1 MSIQNK
7 RLSPFY
13 SLLLIV
19 PLLIMS
25 SLLIPFIGFNISQES
40 QSGRDFVTSLRNPNL
55 DTNPLPQ
62 SGIYRNK
69 DSQNSPYFAIA
80 EIEPNKAIYFPE
92 ETMSVTN
99 RFNSAQTGSYAI
111 VSQVIYLYLNSSTIS
126 NLSDTT
132 HLIATA
138 VTNGTHAE
146 NFPAISN
153 DPTYGIIDVSFTIP
167 EMTNLTTRY
176 GISPGDTVSIFQ
188 YYPGGSTNTTAKI
201 ENVDPFAKIDYF
213 TISGFST
220 LAEEIPGF
228 VNTASGDNTFRQ
240 GEEATVVL
248 KAQSGTTPISGLT
261 VDIELHDGTTHVL
274 IPNGNQG
281 INYNLLDMA
290 TSFPNTTTDT
300 NGELRLNVTTTF
312 PTTPENDYY
321 FILNTTIDT
330 ADGFTENFDGSNNA
344 TNYADSTTNFTI
356 SNEIDIASV
365 EFVSAVPSPPIAPP
379 NENSTLVTFRIN
391 LDYAYT
397 TDIYQVSGIP
407 VNATLNS
414 YPTGVNLQFATGFID
429 NGTGWA
435 MTNTTGHIQF
445 VITAGF
451 PIPYQ
456 LKTPT
461 ITAVAD
467 LRSNNAPAGSYP
479 SSYPNNPHRFMR
491 SSTGMVT
498 VSSAGNIIS
507 IDPDFWIGDI
517 SLNSITATSI
527 RPGESATL
535 VFEVNTTYAPL
546 VDLVG
551 VPVKIELNETIAGVS
566 LSFNASRNPL
576 YANGYRYTDS
586 TGMIEVTVNSIYLTT
601 YEVLKDIILDLTVD
615 FENDSQARWI
625 GHDNSGT
632 ATFAEFDNSW
642 TSAQD
647 TSLTID
653 PDFTFYEIILA
664 STNESGD
671 TVIRPN
677 DVIEVTF
684 RVRSEVGGT
693 GLGNVDV
700 NVVLVAPVPNGVSLA
715 YVGPT
720 FTDGSG
726 YITVRVT
733 TTYSTPK
740 YSNIVLNAT
749 ADLTTDSG
757 TWLVGQKATNTN
769 FFSITSYSDVEETIQ
784 VNPQYFFGEIRA
796 YPADNPISRIGQTE
810 WINIEF
816 TLYLSGVG
824 TVYPDINDINVSIT
838 VDGNL
843 PGDANMNV
851 IPVAS
856 FQDSSGSKAIF
867 SLQPTG
873 STPEKWYTVNA
884 TAHFGDAQGLTYNI
898 THSTVPSGSL
908 SGVWVN
914 GSHTDL
920 ISLTTFNFEVK
931 NIDRIQVLIQDPVND
946 ISDVTHSDVGLNVST
961 SYYEIYRGTTYINIS
976 GSYYDPVAGLG
987 IPSTTVRISFNTT
1000 IAPQTFT
1007 LANVVTNSN
1016 GEFWANISI
1025 PTSIPLQ
1032 DIQIYGW
1039 DPTSPT
1045 PQENRNP
1052 ITNIRLI
1059 SRVFIPNYSL
1069 SGYNGNAIFVGES
1082 VTSSGT
1088 IRDDQGVIVDSNQFT
1103 GLIRI
1108 IGWDTTQEV
1117 GTVTV
1122 GSLSSGSFSLTY
1134 QIPIQT
1140 YPANSIAIRAKVI
1153 WGPGLI
1159 HYRPRIVQL
1168 TVNVYD
1174 DISINSFE
1182 IYLIANDSIIPIT
1195 DGNTYNILGDQHRDI
1210 LIFGYLEDQI
1220 GRGLSGKEL
1229 NDDWNGSTRMI
1240 VSGVG
1245 GYFSSGQPFTGFNNV
1260 TWIWSL
1266 NHVLDNGTTL
1276 SKTFTVSFNWVALDG
1291 TLPDISIVTP
1301 TDIETIALP
1310 NTPTTTIVADIFD
1323 PDMST
1328 GPGYVSLGLNTS
1340 SITITIGG
1348 VSAPMVNIGGSLYSF
1363 DWDTSS
1369 VGDTVFF
1376 ISITALDFANNLG
1389 NVSFYAVIDVVLPT
1403 VTINVPFTTVQ
1414 TTDYA
1419 TMNANGDILISGN
1432 LIDAS
1437 SNTSRN
1443 SEINASSAQLI
1454 IRPQGGA
1461 TVSTLDFNDISAT
1474 SNSFNYNWNIFD
1486 STTLTRIALFDTP
1499 NTNWELVLT
1508 ITDNAGNI
1516 KQTILT
1522 VVLENNNPVAS
1533 TVSEPPSQITGG
1545 TLEFIVTFYD
1555 LLSGIN
1561 ENFSRFVL
1569 YDANDDSILQIYNFN
1584 SSEVT
1589 LIDDSTVNLTL
1600 NAEDLNDGH
1609 YLVRLT
1615 VFDNV
1620 GNSGIVES
1628 NDFNILLPV
1637 TTTTTPPLTT
1647 TTPPGGPG
1655 VLRPIDLIQFLLL
1668 DIIALGS
1675 GIGIAVIFEKVKARR
1690 RG

>member
-1 MSIQNK
+1 
-7 RLSPFY
+7 
-13 SLLLIV
+13 
-19 PLLIMS
+19 MS
-25 SLLIPFIGFNISQES
+25 SLLIPFVGFNIPQEN
-40 QSGRDFVTSLRNPNL
+40 QSAGQYITSLRDSYL
-55 DTNPLPQ
+55 DTIPPPQ

-69 DSQNSPYFAIA
+69 DAQNSPYYSIA
-80 EIEPNKAIYFPE
+80 KIDPEKAIYFPE
-92 ETMSVTN
+92 ETISVTN
-99 RFNSAQTGSYAI
+99 RFNSAQTGSWAI
-111 VSQVIYLYLNSSTIS
+111 VSQVISIYLHKHDYT
-126 NLSDTT
+126 NLTDVN

-138 VTNGTHAE
+138 VTNGT
-146 NFPAISN
+146 PVIPSISN
-153 DPTYGIIDVSFTIP
+153 DLTEGIIDVSFTIP
-167 EMTNLTTRY
+167 EMTNLTNRY
-176 GISPGDTVSIFQ
+176 GISPGDNVSLYQ

-213 TISGFST
+213 VVSGFST

-228 VNTASGDNTFRQ
+228 INTASSDNTFRQ
-240 GEEATVVL
+240 GEEATVIL
-248 KAQSGTTPISGLT
+248 KAQSGTTPLSGLT
-261 VDIELHDGTTHVL
+261 VDIELHDGTTHAL
-274 IPNGNQG
+274 IPYGNQG
-281 INYNLLDMA
+281 ITYNLLDMT
-290 TSFPNTTTDT
+290 TSIPSTTTDA
-300 NGELRLNVTTTF
+300 NGELRLNVTTTY
-312 PTTPENDYY
+312 PTTLENDYY

-344 TNYADSTTNFTI
+344 TNYAESTTNFTI
-356 SNEIDIASV
+356 SNEMDVVTV

-379 NENSTLVTFRIN
+379 NENSTLVTFRVN

-461 ITAVAD
+461 ITAIAD
-467 LRSNNAPAGSYP
+467 LRNNNAPAGSYP

-535 VFEVNTTYAPL
+535 VFEVNTTSAPL
-546 VDLVG
+546 VDFVN
-551 VPVKIELNETIAGVS
+551 VPVKIELNEIIVGVS
-566 LSFNASRNPL
+566 LSFNALRNPL

-601 YEVLKDIILDLTVD
+601 YEVLKNIILDLTVD

-625 GHDNSGT
+625 GHDRSGD

-653 PDFTFYEIILA
+653 PDFTTYEIILA
-664 STNESGD
+664 TTNESGD
-671 TVIRPN
+671 TVIRSG
-677 DVIEVTF
+677 DILDVTF
-684 RVRSEVGGT
+684 RVQSEVGSFPLAG
-693 GLGNVDV
+693 VDV
-700 NVVLVAPVPNGVSLA
+700 NVVLVGSYLGVTLA
-715 YVGPT
+715 YVGGST
-720 FTDGSG
+720 SDGSG
-726 YITVRVT
+726 DVTVRVT
-733 TTYSTPK
+733 TTYLTTPK
-740 YSNIVLNAT
+740 NINIILNAT
-749 ADLTTDSG
+749 ADLTTDVGVDSE
-757 TWLVGQKATNTN
+757 WDIGQKSTNAN
-769 FFSITSYSDVEETIQ
+769 FFSNSSYSDVEETIQ

-851 IPVAS
+851 IPMAS
-856 FQDSSGSKAIF
+856 FQDSSSSKAIF

-920 ISLTTFNFEVK
+920 ISFTTFNFEVK

-1007 LANVVTNSN
+1007 LANVVTDSD
-1016 GEFWANISI
+1016 GEFWANVSI

-1069 SGYNGNAIFVGES
+1069 SGFNGNAIFVGES
-1082 VTSSGT
+1082 VTSSGI

-1117 GTVTV
+1117 GTATV
-1122 GSLSSGSFSLTY
+1122 GSLSSGSFSLAY

-1140 YPANSIAIRAKVI
+1140 YPTNSIAIRAKVI
-1153 WGPGLI
+1153 WGPGLL

-1168 TVNVYD
+1168 PVNVYD

-1182 IYLIANDSIIPIT
+1182 IYLIANDSILPIT
-1195 DGNTYNILGDQHRDI
+1195 DGNTYNILGDHHRDI

-1245 GYFSSGQPFTGFNNV
+1245 GYFSSGQPFTGFDNV

-1276 SKTFTVSFNWVALDG
+1276 SKTFTVTFNWVALDG
-1291 TLPDISIVTP
+1291 TLPDISIVVP

-1328 GPGYVSLGLNTS
+1328 GPGYVSLGLNAS

-1369 VGDTVFF
+1369 VGDTIFF
-1376 ISITALDFANNLG
+1376 ISITALDYANNLG
-1389 NVSFYAVIDVVLPT
+1389 NVSFYAVIDVVLPM

-1432 LIDAS
+1432 LIDTS
-1437 SNTSRN
+1437 SNTNRN
-1443 SEINASSAQLI
+1443 SGINASSAQLI

-1508 ITDNAGNI
+1508 ITDNAGNF

-1569 YDANDDSILQIYNFN
+1569 YDADDDSLLQIYNFS

-1589 LIDDSTVNLTL
+1589 LIDDSNVSLTL

-1609 YLVRLT
+1609 YLFRLT

-1628 NDFNILLPV
+1628 NDFNILLPA